1 MPNHNPP
8 RPSGEHNVNIQVTD
22 GQLGWAPD
30 SLLVTTGKPVV
41 VTFTLVNSPG
51 AILEDISFIDG
62 SMQTKRVSDTQWQTD
77 PYNPRNHKGKNDYSI
92 TVVTAEG
99 LRVED
104 DPDVN
109 NEPPGGD
116 DGDGDGDQGGGE
128 DPGGAGDGG
137 ETKNN
142 Q

>member
-8 RPSGEHNVNIQVTD
+8 HDSGSLNVNIQVTD
-22 GQLGWAPD
+22 GKLGWAPD
-30 SLLVTTGKPVV
+30 SLLVTSGKPVQ

-51 AILEDISFIDG
+51 SRLVGIDFIGDDCI
-62 SMQTKRVSDTQWQTD
+62 QAHAVSDTVWQTNA
-77 PYNPRNHKGKNDYSI
+77 YNPHRHKGKNAYSI
-92 TVVTAEG
+92 RVVDTTGA
-99 LRVED
+99 VIED

-116 DGDGDGDQGGGE
+116 DPGDDDQGDDEQGGGT
-128 DPGGAGDGG
+128 GG

-142 Q
+142 QQ